1 MKSFKSHLREIK
13 PATEKEFL
21 SEPGKLGDCFSVAGR
36 AMLKLDDQMERA
48 GYKMVHALVYG
59 EGHLRGRRFRHA
71 FNILGDVVFDN
82 SNGNKIMTRK
92 DNYFK
97 QGGIKPKEKG
107 AYVEYTKEQS
117 MLKMARA
124 HHWGPWD
131 LNQSLEEEIPDDK
144 KEIGKKKQKISPQ
157 ILQIIKDEM

>member
-59 EGHLRGRRFRHA
+59 EGHLKGRRFGHA
-71 FNILGDVVFDN
+71 FNMLGDVVFDN
-82 SNGNKIMTRK
+82 SNGNKIMIRK

-97 QGGIKPKEKG
+97 QGGINPKEKG
-107 AYVEYTKEQS
+107 AYVEYTKDQA
-117 MLKMARA
+117 LIKMARA